1 MSKIK
6 LTGSNSGYVEIDSA
20 ADAGNLTL
28 TLPTAGTALLSN
40 AGNVF
45 SGITTTGQLDING
58 SIDVSSTSVFN
69 DDLTLTGASYN
80 VVWDKSDNQLEFGD
94 NAKLSF
100 GASSDL
106 QLYHDGNHSVI
117 QDTGTGHL
125 KLLGSTIQIGKS
137 DNSELGFTFTSDG
150 SVQIRHDNNT
160 KFETTNTGVVVT
172 GICSATSFSGSGEG
186 LTRTS
191 QYAHRN
197 RFHNGG
203 MTIAQR
209 IGDTETTLTHNNWTK
224 TLDRWKVY
232 ENTEAV
238 MTVQRTH
245 GTYPTAGTNPSSYS
259 AQRLK
264 VTTADTSLSS
274 SQQSMLS
281 QIIEGFN
288 WQDLRWGTSAAKS
301 VTLSFSVLATG
312 SSASNVTGTYCVQC
326 TNAGQ
331 YDRAYIKEYT
341 IDAINVWK
349 RVTLTFPGDTSG
361 TWGVQT
367 NPSCRFAWF
376 LAAGTDHHGS
386 ADSWGAFK
394 ATTSNQKNFLGNVN
408 NMLFIT
414 DVQVEEG
421 TVATPFETKPFST
434 ELALCQRYYEIVSP
448 TGGLACWSWGGNVGS
463 TNVFWKVKK
472 RTTPSVGYNGTLSN
486 PAGADGTIGVYSSN
500 GGWRAWGTLAM
511 QEPLTDSVRITFGGM
526 GSSWTGG
533 YSIGIYFY
541 GEQSNIYGDA
551 EF

>member
-6 LTGSNSGYVEIDSA
+6 LTGSNSGYVEISSA

-28 TLPTAGTALLSN
+28 SLPTAGTALLSN

-45 SGITTTGQLDING
+45 TGITTFTGVNITDDI
-58 SIDVSSTSVFN
+58 TF
-69 DDLTLTGASYN
+69 TGASYN

-94 NAKLSF
+94 NTKLSF

-106 QLYHDGNHSVI
+106 QIFHDGNNSFINEV
-117 QDTGTGHL
+117 
-125 KLLGSTIQIGKS
+125 GSGSLYVRAQ
-137 DNSELGFTFTSDG
+137 NTFNLQKAGTSDFMLKTTTDG
-150 SVQIRHDNNT
+150 AVDLYFANSK
-160 KFETTNTGVVVT
+160 KFETTNTGAVVT
-172 GICSATSFSGSGEG
+172 GICTATSFSGSGEG

-197 RFHNGG
+197 RIHNGG
-203 MTIAQR
+203 MTVSQR
-209 IGDTETTLTHNNWTK
+209 MGDNENTLTHNNWTK

-238 MTVQRTH
+238 LTVQRTH
-245 GTYPTAGTNPSSYS
+245 GTYPTAGTVPSSYS

-274 SQQSMLS
+274 SQQCMLA
-281 QIIEGFN
+281 QYIEGLN

-312 SSASNVTGTYCVQC
+312 ASAGNVTGTYCVQC
-326 TNAGQ
+326 SNPN
-331 YDRAYIKEYT
+331 YFNRAYIKEYT

-361 TWGVQT
+361 SWDTQ
-367 NPSCRFAWF
+367 NDASCRFAWF

-408 NMLFIT
+408 NMIFIT

-434 ELALCQRYYEIVSP
+434 ELALCQRYYETVSP

-472 RTTPSVGYNGTLSN
+472 RTTPSVGYNGTLTDSPN
-486 PAGADGTIGVYSSN
+486 NQNGQIGVYSTL
-500 GGWRAWGTLAM
+500 GWRSWGTLAM
-511 QEPLTDSVRITFGGM
+511 QEPLTDSVRITFGSM
-526 GSSWTGG
+526 ASWTGG
-533 YSIGIYFY
+533 HSIGIYFY
-541 GEQSNIYGDA
+541 GEDSNIYGDA

>member
-6 LTGSNSGYVEIDSA
+6 LTGSNSGYVEISSA

-28 TLPTAGTALLSN
+28 SLPTAGTALLSN

-45 SGITTTGQLDING
+45 TGITTFTGVNITDDI
-58 SIDVSSTSVFN
+58 TFN
-69 DDLTLTGASYN
+69 GASYN

-94 NAKLSF
+94 NAKISF
-100 GASSDL
+100 GGGLDMQLHSDGTNGVL
-106 QLYHDGNHSVI
+106 RQNNNSGGLYI
-117 QDTGTGHL
+117 QADNFV
-125 KLLGSTIQIGKS
+125 QIGKVNAGTPIYGKFIK
-137 DNSELGFTFTSDG
+137 DGAVELYYNG
-150 SVQIRHDNNT
+150 T
-160 KFETTNTGVVVT
+160 KRFETTNTGAVVT
-172 GICSATSFSGSGEG
+172 GICTATSFSGSGEG

-197 RFHNGG
+197 RIHNGG

-209 IGDTETTLTHNNWTK
+209 IGDTETTVTNNNWTK

-238 MTVQRTH
+238 LTATRTH
-245 GTYPTAGTNPSSYS
+245 GTYPTAGTNPSSHS
-259 AQRLK
+259 SQRLK

-274 SQQSMLS
+274 SQQCMLA
-281 QIIEGFN
+281 QYIEGFN

-312 SSASNVTGTYCVQC
+312 SSAGNVTGTYCVQC
-326 TNAGQ
+326 SNPN
-331 YDRAYIKEYT
+331 YFNRAYIKEYT

-361 TWGVQT
+361 SWDTQ
-367 NPSCRFAWF
+367 NDASCRFAWF

-434 ELALCQRYYEIVSP
+434 ELALCQRYYEKISP
-448 TGGLACWSWGGNVGS
+448 TGGLACWCWANNNGS

-472 RTTPSVGYNGTLSN
+472 RTTPTVGYNGTLTNSPN
-486 PAGADGTIGVYSSN
+486 NQNGQIGVYSHN
-500 GGWRAWGTLAM
+500 RGWNDWGTLVM
-511 QEPLTDSVRITFGGM
+511 QEPLTDSVRITFGSMEGWNA
-526 GSSWTGG
+526 GDA
-533 YSIGIYFY
+533 IGIYFY
-541 GEQSNIYGDA
+541 GEDSNIYGDA

>member
-6 LTGSNSGYVEIDSA
+6 LTGSNSGYVEISSA

-28 TLPTAGTALLSN
+28 NLPTSGTALLSN
-40 AGNVF
+40 GDNVYT
-45 SGITTTGQLDING
+45 GITTFSNDLKLEGG
-58 SIDVSSTSVFN
+58 SYDV
-69 DDLTLTGASYN
+69 L
-80 VVWDKSDNQLEFGD
+80 WDSSDNQLEFGD
-94 NAKLSF
+94 NAKVSF
-100 GASSDL
+100 GGGLDMQLHSDGTNGVL
-106 QLYHDGNHSVI
+106 RQNNNSGGLYI
-117 QDTGTGHL
+117 QADNFV
-125 KLLGSTIQIGKS
+125 QIGKVNAGTPIYGKFIK
-137 DNSELGFTFTSDG
+137 DGAVELYYNG
-150 SVQIRHDNNT
+150 T
-160 KFETTNTGVVVT
+160 KRFETTNTGAVVT
-172 GICSATSFSGSGEG
+172 GICTATSFSGSGEG

-197 RFHNGG
+197 RIHNGG

-245 GTYPTAGTNPSSYS
+245 GTYPTAGTVPSSYS

-274 SQQSMLS
+274 SQQSMLA
-281 QIIEGFN
+281 QYIEGFN

-312 SSASNVTGTYCVQC
+312 SSAGNVTGTYCVQC
-326 TNAGQ
+326 SNPN
-331 YDRAYIKEYT
+331 YFNRAYIKEYT

-361 TWGVQT
+361 SWDTQ
-367 NPSCRFAWF
+367 NDASCRFAWF

-472 RTTPSVGYNGTLSN
+472 RATPSCGYNGTLTNNPNNSN
-486 PAGADGTIGVYSSN
+486 GQIGVYSSN
-500 GGWRAWGTLAM
+500 GGWRGWGTLAM
-511 QEPLTDSVRITFGGM
+511 QEPLTDSVRITFGSM
-526 GSSWTGG
+526 ADSWTGG
-533 YSIGIYFY
+533 YSVGIYFY
-541 GEQSNIYGDA
+541 GEDSNIYGDA

>member
-6 LTGSNSGYVEIDSA
+6 LTGSNSGYVEISSA

-28 TLPTAGTALLSN
+28 NLPTSGTALLSN
-40 AGNVF
+40 GDNVYT
-45 SGITTTGQLDING
+45 GITTFSNDLKLEGG
-58 SIDVSSTSVFN
+58 SYDV
-69 DDLTLTGASYN
+69 L
-80 VVWDKSDNQLEFGD
+80 WDSSDNQLEFGD
-94 NAKLSF
+94 NAKVSF
-100 GASSDL
+100 GGGLDMQLHSDGTNGVL
-106 QLYHDGNHSVI
+106 RQNNNSGGLYI
-117 QDTGTGHL
+117 QADNFV
-125 KLLGSTIQIGKS
+125 QIGKVNAGTPIYGKFIK
-137 DNSELGFTFTSDG
+137 DGAVELYYNG
-150 SVQIRHDNNT
+150 T
-160 KFETTNTGVVVT
+160 KRFETTNTGAIVT
-172 GICSATSFSGSGEG
+172 GICTATSFSGSGEG

-197 RFHNGG
+197 RIHNGG

-245 GTYPTAGTNPSSYS
+245 GTYPTAGTVPSSYS

-274 SQQSMLS
+274 SQQSMLA
-281 QIIEGFN
+281 QYIEGFN

-312 SSASNVTGTYCVQC
+312 SSAGNVTGTYCVQC
-326 TNAGQ
+326 SNPN
-331 YDRAYIKEYT
+331 YFNRAYIKEYT

-361 TWGVQT
+361 SWDTQ
-367 NPSCRFAWF
+367 NDASCRFAWF

-472 RTTPSVGYNGTLSN
+472 RTTPSCGYNGTLTNSPNNSN
-486 PAGADGTIGVYSSN
+486 GQIGVYSSN
-500 GGWRAWGTLAM
+500 GGWRGWGTLAM
-511 QEPLTDSVRITFGGM
+511 QEPLTDSVRITFGSM
-526 GSSWTGG
+526 ADSWTGG
-533 YSIGIYFY
+533 YSVGIYFY
-541 GEQSNIYGDA
+541 GEDSNIYGDA

>member
-6 LTGSNSGYVEIDSA
+6 LTGSNSGYVEIASA

-28 TLPTAGTALLSN
+28 TLPTGGTALLSN
-40 AGNVF
+40 GDNVYT
-45 SGITTTGQLDING
+45 GITTFSNDLKLEGG
-58 SIDVSSTSVFN
+58 SYDV
-69 DDLTLTGASYN
+69 L
-80 VVWDKSDNQLEFGD
+80 WDSSDNQLEFGD
-94 NAKLSF
+94 NAKVSF
-100 GASSDL
+100 GGGLDMQLHSDGTNGVL
-106 QLYHDGNHSVI
+106 RQNNNSGGLYI
-117 QDTGTGHL
+117 QADNFV
-125 KLLGSTIQIGKS
+125 QIGKVNAGTPIYGKFIK
-137 DNSELGFTFTSDG
+137 DGAVELYYNG
-150 SVQIRHDNNT
+150 T
-160 KFETTNTGVVVT
+160 KRFETTNTGAIVT
-172 GICSATSFSGSGEG
+172 GICTAPSFSGSGEG

-197 RFHNGG
+197 RIHNGG

-209 IGDTETTLTHNNWTK
+209 IGDTETTVTNNNWTK

-238 MTVQRTH
+238 LTATRTH
-245 GTYPTAGTNPSSYS
+245 GTYPTAGTNPSSHS
-259 AQRLK
+259 SQRLK

-274 SQQSMLS
+274 SQQCMLA
-281 QIIEGFN
+281 QYIEGFN

-312 SSASNVTGTYCVQC
+312 SSAGNVTGTYCVQC
-326 TNAGQ
+326 SNPN
-331 YDRAYIKEYT
+331 YFNRAYIKEYT

-361 TWGVQT
+361 SWDTQ
-367 NPSCRFAWF
+367 NDASCRFAWF

-434 ELALCQRYYEIVSP
+434 ELALCQRYYEKISP
-448 TGGLACWSWGGNVGS
+448 TGGLACWCWANNNGS

-472 RTTPSVGYNGTLSN
+472 RTTPTVGYNGTLTNSPN
-486 PAGADGTIGVYSSN
+486 NQNGQIGVYSHN
-500 GGWRAWGTLAM
+500 RGWNDWGTLVM
-511 QEPLTDSVRITFGGM
+511 QEPLTDSVRITFGSMEGWNA
-526 GSSWTGG
+526 GDA
-533 YSIGIYFY
+533 IGIYFY
-541 GEQSNIYGDA
+541 GEDSNIYGDA

>member
-6 LTGSNSGYVEIDSA
+6 LTGSNSGYVEISSA

-28 TLPTAGTALLSN
+28 SLPTAGTALLSN

-45 SGITTTGQLDING
+45 TGITTFTGVNITDDI
-58 SIDVSSTSVFN
+58 TFN
-69 DDLTLTGASYN
+69 GASYN

-94 NAKLSF
+94 NAKISF

-106 QLYHDGNHSVI
+106 QLYHNGSDSFVAE
-117 QDTGTGHL
+117 TGTGQL
-125 KLLGSTIQIGKS
+125 KISGSAGVHIMKHDHVEYMASFYHDS
-137 DNSELGFTFTSDG
+137 D
-150 SVQIRHDNNT
+150 VQLFFNNNL
-160 KFETTNTGVVVT
+160 KFKTTNTGVNIT
-172 GICSATSFSGSGEG
+172 GICTATSFSGSGEG

-197 RFHNGG
+197 RIHNGG

-209 IGDTETTLTHNNWTK
+209 IGDTETTLTNNNWTK

-238 MTVQRTH
+238 LTATRTH
-245 GTYPTAGTNPSSYS
+245 GTYPTAGTNPSSHS
-259 AQRLK
+259 SQRLK
-264 VTTADTSLSS
+264 VTSADTSISS
-274 SQQSMLS
+274 SQQCMLA
-281 QIIEGFN
+281 QYIEGFN

-312 SSASNVTGTYCVQC
+312 SSAGNVTGTYCVQC
-326 TNAGQ
+326 TNPNFFN
-331 YDRAYIKEYT
+331 RAYIKEYT

-361 TWGVQT
+361 SWDTQ
-367 NPSCRFAWF
+367 NDASCRFAWF
-376 LAAGTDHHGS
+376 LAAGTDYHGS
-386 ADSWGAFK
+386 ANSWGAYK
-394 ATTSNQKNFLGNVN
+394 ATTSNQKNFAGHVN
-408 NMLFIT
+408 NMIFIT

-448 TGGLACWSWGGNVGS
+448 TGGLACWCWANNNGS

-472 RTTPSVGYNGTLSN
+472 RTTPSVGYNGTLTNN
-486 PAGADGTIGVYSSN
+486 PNNQNGQIGVYSHN
-500 GGWRAWGTLAM
+500 RGWNDWGTLAM
-511 QEPLTDSVRITFGGM
+511 QEPLTDSVRITFGSMEGWNA
-526 GSSWTGG
+526 GDA
-533 YSIGIYFY
+533 IGIYFY
-541 GEQSNIYGDA
+541 GEDSNIYGDA

>member
-6 LTGSNSGYVEIDSA
+6 LTGSNSGYVEISSA

-28 TLPTAGTALLSN
+28 NLPTSGTALLSN
-40 AGNVF
+40 GDNVYT
-45 SGITTTGQLDING
+45 GITTFSNDLKLEGG
-58 SIDVSSTSVFN
+58 SYDV
-69 DDLTLTGASYN
+69 L
-80 VVWDKSDNQLEFGD
+80 WDSSDNQLEFGD
-94 NAKLSF
+94 NAKVSF
-100 GASSDL
+100 GGGLDMQLHSDGTNGVL
-106 QLYHDGNHSVI
+106 RQNNNSGGLYI
-117 QDTGTGHL
+117 QADNFV
-125 KLLGSTIQIGKS
+125 QIGKVNAGTPIYGKFIK
-137 DNSELGFTFTSDG
+137 DGAVELYYNG
-150 SVQIRHDNNT
+150 T
-160 KFETTNTGVVVT
+160 KRFETTNTGAIVT
-172 GICSATSFSGSGEG
+172 GICTATSFSGSGEG

-197 RFHNGG
+197 RIHNGG

-245 GTYPTAGTNPSSYS
+245 GTYPTAGTVPSSYS

-312 SSASNVTGTYCVQC
+312 SSAGNVTGTYCVQC
-326 TNAGQ
+326 TNAGY

-361 TWGVQT
+361 SWDTQ
-367 NPSCRFAWF
+367 NDASCRFAWF

-472 RTTPSVGYNGTLSN
+472 RTPPSVGYNGTLTNN
-486 PAGADGTIGVYSSN
+486 PNNQNGQIGVYSHN
-500 GGWRAWGTLAM
+500 RGWNDWGTLVM
-511 QEPLTDSVRITFGGM
+511 QEPMTDSVRITFGSM
-526 GSSWTGG
+526 ADSWTGG
-533 YSIGIYFY
+533 YSVGIYFY
-541 GEQSNIYGDA
+541 GEDSNIYGDA

>member
-6 LTGSNSGYVEIDSA
+6 LTGSNSGYVEISSA

-28 TLPTAGTALLSN
+28 ALPTSGTVLLSN
-40 AGNVF
+40 ADNVF
-45 SGITTTGQLDING
+45 TGITTFTGLNITDDVTLNG
-58 SIDVSSTSVFN
+58 
-69 DDLTLTGASYN
+69 GSYD
-80 VVWDKSDNQLEFGD
+80 VVWDASDNQLEFGD

-106 QLYHDGNHSVI
+106 QIFHDGSNDHILSS
-117 QDTGTGHL
+117 GTGSL
-125 KLLGSTIQIGKS
+125 LIKGDAINLGSASGEYYVRAFENA
-137 DNSELGFTFTSDG
+137 D
-150 SVQIRHDNNT
+150 VQIRYNNST
-160 KFETTNTGVVVT
+160 KIQTTNTGAVVT
-172 GICSATSFSGSGEG
+172 GICTATSFSGSGEG

-197 RFHNGG
+197 RIHNGG

-245 GTYPTAGTNPSSYS
+245 GTYATAGTVPSSYS

-274 SQQSMLS
+274 SQQSMLA

-312 SSASNVTGTYCVQC
+312 SSAGNVTGTYCVQC
-326 TNAGQ
+326 TNAG
-331 YDRAYIKEYT
+331 YYNRAYIKEYT

-361 TWGVQT
+361 SWDTQ
-367 NPSCRFAWF
+367 NDASCRFAWF

-472 RTTPSVGYNGTLSN
+472 RTTPSCGYNGTLTNSPN
-486 PAGADGTIGVYSSN
+486 NSIGQIGVYSTL
-500 GGWRAWGTLAM
+500 GWRSWGTLTM
-511 QEPLTDSVRITFGGM
+511 QEPLTDSVRITFGSM
-526 GSSWTGG
+526 GNSWSGG
-533 YSIGIYFY
+533 DSIGIYFY

>member
-6 LTGSNSGYVEIDSA
+6 LTGSNSGYVEISSA

-28 TLPTAGTALLSN
+28 ALPTSGTVLLSN
-40 AGNVF
+40 TDNVF
-45 SGITTTGQLDING
+45 TGITTFAGLNITG
-58 SIDVSSTSVFN
+58 DVTFN
-69 DDLTLTGASYN
+69 GASYN
-80 VVWDKSDNQLEFGD
+80 VLWDASDNQLEFGD

-106 QLYHDGNHSVI
+106 QIYHNGSDNYIDGNSNAEDHLYIRANVGSDHSSNIHIQAKSGEESIVCRDDESVELYFNGNQKLRTHNSGVI
-117 QDTGTGHL
+117 
-125 KLLGSTIQIGKS
+125 I
-137 DNSELGFTFTSDG
+137 
-150 SVQIRHDNNT
+150 
-160 KFETTNTGVVVT
+160 T
-172 GICSATSFSGSGEG
+172 GICTATSFSGSGEG

-197 RFHNGG
+197 RIHNGG

-209 IGDTETTLTHNNWTK
+209 IGDTETTLNNNNWTK
-224 TLDRWKVY
+224 TLDRWKIY
-232 ENTEAV
+232 ENLSAAF
-238 MTVQRTH
+238 TVTRSH
-245 GTYPTAGTNPSSYS
+245 NIYPTAGTNPSSYS
-259 AQRLK
+259 SQRIK
-264 VTTADTSLSS
+264 VTSAQSSLSAS
-274 SQQSMLS
+274 HQLMLS

-312 SSASNVTGTYCVQC
+312 ASAGNVTGTYCVQC
-326 TNAGQ
+326 TNAG
-331 YDRAYIKEYT
+331 YYNRAYIKEYT

-361 TWGVQT
+361 SWDVQ
-367 NPSCRFAWF
+367 NDASCRFSWF
-376 LAAGTDHHGS
+376 LATGTDHHGS

-394 ATTSNQKNFLGNVN
+394 ATTSNQKNFAGHVN
-408 NMLFIT
+408 NMIFIT

-472 RTTPSVGYNGTLSN
+472 RTTPSVGYNGTLAN

-500 GGWRAWGTLAM
+500 GGWRGWGTLAM
-511 QEPLTDSVRITFGGM
+511 QEPLTDSVRITFGSM
-526 GSSWTGG
+526 SSSWTGG

>member
-6 LTGSNSGYVEIDSA
+6 LTGSNSGYVEISSA

-28 TLPTAGTALLSN
+28 SLPTAGTALLSN

-45 SGITTTGQLDING
+45 TGITTFTGVNITDDI
-58 SIDVSSTSVFN
+58 TFN
-69 DDLTLTGASYN
+69 GASYN
-80 VVWDKSDNQLEFGD
+80 VVWDKSDNQLEFGT

-106 QLYHDGNHSVI
+106 QLYHNGNH
-117 QDTGTGHL
+117 GHITL
-125 KLLGSTIQIGKS
+125 SNAGYLHLQGNYGVLLQ
-137 DNSELGFTFTSDG
+137 
-150 SVQIRHDNNT
+150 RHDGTENMLRALSNGAVELYFNNN
-160 KFETTNTGVVVT
+160 KKIETTNTGAVVT
-172 GICSATSFSGSGEG
+172 GICTATSFSGSGEG

-197 RFHNGG
+197 RIHNGG

-224 TLDRWKVY
+224 TLDRWKIY

-238 MTVQRTH
+238 LTATRTH
-245 GTYPTAGTNPSSYS
+245 GTYPTAGTNPSSHS
-259 AQRLK
+259 SQRLK

-274 SQQSMLS
+274 SQQCLLA

-301 VTLSFSVLATG
+301 VTLSFSVLASG
-312 SSASNVTGTYCVQC
+312 ASAGNVTGTYCVQC
-326 TNAGQ
+326 TNAG
-331 YDRAYIKEYT
+331 YYNRAYIKEYT

-361 TWGVQT
+361 SWDTQ
-367 NPSCRFAWF
+367 NDASCRFSWF
-376 LAAGTDHHGS
+376 LATGTDHHGS

-394 ATTSNQKNFLGNVN
+394 ATTSNQKNFAGHVN
-408 NMLFIT
+408 NMIFIT

-472 RTTPSVGYNGTLSN
+472 RTTPSCGYNGTLTNSPN
-486 PAGADGTIGVYSSN
+486 NQNGQIGVYSTL
-500 GGWRAWGTLAM
+500 GWRSWGTLAM
-511 QEPLTDSVRITFGGM
+511 QEPLTDSVRITFGSM
-526 GSSWTGG
+526 SSSWTGG
-533 YSIGIYFY
+533 HSIGIYFY
-541 GEQSNIYGDA
+541 GEDSNIYGDA

>member
-6 LTGSNSGYVEIDSA
+6 LTGSNSGYVEISSA

-28 TLPTAGTALLSN
+28 NLPTSGTALLSN
-40 AGNVF
+40 GDNVYT
-45 SGITTTGQLDING
+45 GITTFSNDLKLEGG
-58 SIDVSSTSVFN
+58 SYDV
-69 DDLTLTGASYN
+69 L
-80 VVWDKSDNQLEFGD
+80 WDSSDNQLEFGD
-94 NAKLSF
+94 NAKVSF
-100 GASSDL
+100 GGGLDMQLHSDGTNGVL
-106 QLYHDGNHSVI
+106 RQNNNSGGLYI
-117 QDTGTGHL
+117 QADNFV
-125 KLLGSTIQIGKS
+125 QIGKVNAGTPIYGKFIK
-137 DNSELGFTFTSDG
+137 DGAVELYYNG
-150 SVQIRHDNNT
+150 T
-160 KFETTNTGVVVT
+160 KRFETTNTGAIVT
-172 GICSATSFSGSGEG
+172 GICTATSFSGSGEG

-197 RFHNGG
+197 RIHNGG

-245 GTYPTAGTNPSSYS
+245 GTYPTAGTVPSSYS

-274 SQQSMLS
+274 SQQSMLA
-281 QIIEGFN
+281 QYIEGFN

-312 SSASNVTGTYCVQC
+312 SSAGNVTGTYCVQC
-326 TNAGQ
+326 SNPN
-331 YDRAYIKEYT
+331 YFNRAYIKEYT

-361 TWGVQT
+361 SWDTQ
-367 NPSCRFAWF
+367 NDASCRFAWF

-408 NMLFIT
+408 NMLFIP

-463 TNVFWKVKK
+463 TNVFWKVRK
-472 RTTPSVGYNGTLSN
+472 RSTPSVGYNGTLSN

-500 GGWRAWGTLAM
+500 GGWRAWGTLTK
-511 QEPLTDSVRITFGGM
+511 QEPLTDSVRITFGSM

-541 GEQSNIYGDA
+541 GQQSNIYGDA

>member
-6 LTGSNSGYVEIDSA
+6 LTGSNSGYVEISSA

-28 TLPTAGTALLSN
+28 SLPTAGTALLSN

-45 SGITTTGQLDING
+45 TGITTFTGVNITDDI
-58 SIDVSSTSVFN
+58 TF
-69 DDLTLTGASYN
+69 TGASYN

-94 NAKLSF
+94 NTKLSF

-106 QLYHDGNHSVI
+106 QIFHDGNNSFINEV
-117 QDTGTGHL
+117 
-125 KLLGSTIQIGKS
+125 GSGSLYVRAQ
-137 DNSELGFTFTSDG
+137 NTFNLQKAGTSDFMLKTTTDG
-150 SVQIRHDNNT
+150 AVDLYFANSK
-160 KFETTNTGVVVT
+160 KFETTNTGAVVT
-172 GICSATSFSGSGEG
+172 GICTATSFSGSGEG

-197 RFHNGG
+197 RIHNGG
-203 MTIAQR
+203 MTVSQR
-209 IGDTETTLTHNNWTK
+209 MGDNENTLTHNNWTK

-238 MTVQRTH
+238 LTVQRTH
-245 GTYPTAGTNPSSYS
+245 GTYPTAGTVPSSYS

-274 SQQSMLS
+274 SQQCMLA
-281 QIIEGFN
+281 QYIEGLN

-312 SSASNVTGTYCVQC
+312 ASAGNVTGTYCVQC
-326 TNAGQ
+326 SNPN
-331 YDRAYIKEYT
+331 YFNRAYIKEYT

-361 TWGVQT
+361 SWDTQ
-367 NPSCRFAWF
+367 NDASCRFAWF

-434 ELALCQRYYEIVSP
+434 ELALCQRYYETVSP

-472 RTTPSVGYNGTLSN
+472 RTTPSVGYNGTLTDSPN
-486 PAGADGTIGVYSSN
+486 NQNGQIGVYSTL
-500 GGWRAWGTLAM
+500 GWRSWGTLAM
-511 QEPLTDSVRITFGGM
+511 QEPLTDSVRITFGSM
-526 GSSWTGG
+526 ASWTGG
-533 YSIGIYFY
+533 HSIGIYFY
-541 GEQSNIYGDA
+541 GEDSNIYGDA

>member
-6 LTGSNSGYVEIDSA
+6 LTGSNSGYVEISSA

-28 TLPTAGTALLSN
+28 NLPTSGTALLSN
-40 AGNVF
+40 GDNVYT
-45 SGITTTGQLDING
+45 GITTFSNDLKLEGG
-58 SIDVSSTSVFN
+58 SYDV
-69 DDLTLTGASYN
+69 L
-80 VVWDKSDNQLEFGD
+80 WDSSDNQLEFGD
-94 NAKLSF
+94 NAKVSF
-100 GASSDL
+100 GGGLDMQLHSDGTNGVL
-106 QLYHDGNHSVI
+106 RQNNNSGGLYI
-117 QDTGTGHL
+117 QADNFV
-125 KLLGSTIQIGKS
+125 QIGKVNAGTPIYGKFIK
-137 DNSELGFTFTSDG
+137 DGAVELYYNG
-150 SVQIRHDNNT
+150 T
-160 KFETTNTGVVVT
+160 KRFETTNTGAIVT
-172 GICSATSFSGSGEG
+172 GICTATSFSGSGEG

-197 RFHNGG
+197 RIHNGG

-245 GTYPTAGTNPSSYS
+245 GTYPTAGTVPSSYS

-274 SQQSMLS
+274 SQQSMLA
-281 QIIEGFN
+281 QYIEGFN

-312 SSASNVTGTYCVQC
+312 SSAGNVTGTYCVQC
-326 TNAGQ
+326 SNPN
-331 YDRAYIKEYT
+331 YFNRAYIKEYT

-361 TWGVQT
+361 SWDTQ
-367 NPSCRFAWF
+367 NDASCRFAWF

-472 RTTPSVGYNGTLSN
+472 RATPSCGYNGTLTNNPNNSN
-486 PAGADGTIGVYSSN
+486 GQIGVYSSN
-500 GGWRAWGTLAM
+500 GGWRGWGTLAM
-511 QEPLTDSVRITFGGM
+511 QEPLTDSVRITFGSM
-526 GSSWTGG
+526 ADSWTGG
-533 YSIGIYFY
+533 YSVGIYFY
-541 GEQSNIYGDA
+541 GEDSNIYGDA

>member
-6 LTGSNSGYVEIDSA
+6 LTGSNSGYVEISSA

-28 TLPTAGTALLSN
+28 SLPTAGTALLSN

-45 SGITTTGQLDING
+45 TGITTFTGVNITDDI
-58 SIDVSSTSVFN
+58 TFN
-69 DDLTLTGASYN
+69 GASYN

-94 NAKLSF
+94 NAKVSF
-100 GASSDL
+100 GGGLDMQLHSDGTNGVL
-106 QLYHDGNHSVI
+106 RQNNNSGGLYI
-117 QDTGTGHL
+117 QADNFV
-125 KLLGSTIQIGKS
+125 QIGKVNAGTPIYGKFIK
-137 DNSELGFTFTSDG
+137 DGAVELYYNG
-150 SVQIRHDNNT
+150 T
-160 KFETTNTGVVVT
+160 KRFETTNTGAVVT
-172 GICSATSFSGSGEG
+172 GICTATSFSGSGEG

-197 RFHNGG
+197 RIHNGG

-209 IGDTETTLTHNNWTK
+209 IGDTETTVTNNNWTK
-224 TLDRWKVY
+224 TLDRWKIY
-232 ENTEAV
+232 ENLSAAFTA
-238 MTVQRTH
+238 TRSH
-245 GTYPTAGTNPSSYS
+245 NIYPTAGTNPSSYS
-259 AQRLK
+259 SQRLK
-264 VTTADTSLSS
+264 VTIADTSLSS
-274 SQQSMLS
+274 SQQCMLA
-281 QIIEGFN
+281 QYIEGFN

-312 SSASNVTGTYCVQC
+312 SSAGNVTGTYCVQC
-326 TNAGQ
+326 SNPN
-331 YDRAYIKEYT
+331 YFNRAYIKEYT

-361 TWGVQT
+361 SWDTQ
-367 NPSCRFAWF
+367 NDASCRFAWF

-434 ELALCQRYYEIVSP
+434 ELALCQRYYEKISP
-448 TGGLACWSWGGNVGS
+448 TGGLACWCWANNNGS

-472 RTTPSVGYNGTLSN
+472 RTTPTVGYNGTLTNSPN
-486 PAGADGTIGVYSSN
+486 NQNGQIGVYSHN
-500 GGWRAWGTLAM
+500 RGWNDWGTLVM
-511 QEPLTDSVRITFGGM
+511 QEPLTDSVRITFGSMEGWNA
-526 GSSWTGG
+526 GDA
-533 YSIGIYFY
+533 IGIYFY
-541 GEQSNIYGDA
+541 GEDSNIYGDA